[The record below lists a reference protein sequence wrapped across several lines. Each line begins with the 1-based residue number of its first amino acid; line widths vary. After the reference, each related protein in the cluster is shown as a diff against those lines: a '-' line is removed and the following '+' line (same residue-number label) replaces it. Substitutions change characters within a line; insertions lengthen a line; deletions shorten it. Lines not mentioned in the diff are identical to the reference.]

1 MADATP
7 LLIPLGFNTETAIK
21 DAQKLSRE
29 VQAFFSKV
37 DMGSLDSKSLAFIK
51 NLTAATN
58 RMDKLVRSAQE
69 LAHTQIP
76 TEEYAYWEKEL
87 QRAEKAFDKVIQ
99 KQNALREQAHITDS
113 NDPATIGIKVSQQG
127 ARFETSWKNA
137 EAHAEAL
144 NQQISIIK
152 QEMGYL
158 VHEGE
163 AFKLGKDTDKFK
175 EINNNLNVANQEVN
189 LLLQKY
195 SEINNISR
203 DIQRRDGA
211 GREIRNGR
219 GMRPGPSIGSEVK
232 RVDFANKNGEIIS
245 TQQVEEA
252 EERITG
258 VANRLRHALQSLLD
272 AFKLDST
279 RAEEERLRRDG
290 DHGDIGGGG
299 GTGGDGG
306 GGDDDSRPRR
316 IRGEIRSLSDTL
328 KEFCNEAK
336 KKFLNV
342 LHKLGSAFK
351 TLHNHLRGSA
361 RSHND
366 FGMSMKRHLLT
377 LMRYTLGIRSIFMLV
392 RRVRGYIKEAFK
404 VMAQEIPEVNKDLS
418 QLGHSFKELKAG
430 FGTML
435 QPVLKALTPI
445 LDTIL
450 QKILSLMNAIGRFFA
465 TLSGQDYVYEA
476 TVANYDYAE
485 SVKEAEN
492 SLASFDKLNV
502 ISKTKNDL
510 SLTPDTVTYKKVKIN
525 PEDKW
530 YTKLA
535 EEIKKGWEKADLTDA
550 THGIAEK
557 LATWL
562 DGIKWDEIKQKSKKF
577 SGMLATG
584 INGITLPDPTT
595 GKSHLAE
602 SIGSTIG
609 NAIDWAIENI
619 NEFVTKL
626 DWEALGDFIATA
638 IDKLKE
644 TLADNDSW
652 RKAGEAF
659 GKLFQGVVDLGFK
672 LFVDGNIF
680 EGLGESISTM
690 IGKMVDKG
698 MEIKPGTNMTYFEAF
713 GEMLSKGIIDLLD
726 ELEILIDKSGAD
738 LVKAVNHVF
747 LGIETTK
754 LFTTLARVLLKGLF
768 LGIKLVV
775 SAGLGA
781 LGIQADEGTVAFIAE
796 ALGIGLLGIKIAKL
810 ISNITG
816 SGGLLSAFKKK
827 DQGLQKQG
835 RALAAEALAVAAVT
849 TGLGWLTKKALDTSP
864 SIGSVTASVE
874 DNTQAAQDLTGALG
888 QSAQSYEDLATA
900 GAMACESLKQDVQD
914 AMTEVTT
921 DINTA
926 TFALPEVDTSSYSN
940 VLAATQQ
947 TITLLEQMWANA
959 NLGADVTVKGGTTH
973 GEIPGKA
980 PAKSVSLDSEGN
992 PVVSTG
998 KPSTTTQVEVTP
1010 HEGAPYY
1017 ELIQQGAKAQKDYIA
1032 QRNYDNFVYTINSLS
1047 ESSALEVFGSFC
1059 KLAKEKGFND
1069 FTEVFADN
1077 IAYDDIL
1084 TQIGNASRRSANI
1097 KKVGVQQLGILS
1109 MLFGGT
1115 TSWAIDEFKSTKW
1128 ADDIEK
1134 ALKNFLKWSPVGA
1147 GGGMSI
1153 PLLGFAQGTVIPP
1166 TMAPFLGVLG
1176 DNNREAEVVSPLST
1190 IEQAVRNVLAEQ
1202 NINVTFDVQGD
1213 PNKIFKV
1220 VQRQAKSY
1228 NRRTHSN
1235 AFGGV

>member
-1 MADATP
+1 MAEFEP
-7 LLIPLGFNTETAIK
+7 LKIPLGFETDTALQ

-29 VQAFFSKV
+29 VQGVFNSLDGKA
-37 DMGSLDSKSLAFIK
+37 LDSKMLTFVK
-51 NLTAATN
+51 NLNAASM
-58 RMDKLVRSAQE
+58 RMEKLAQQMRE
-69 LAHTQIP
+69 FGNTQIP
-76 TEEYAYWEKEL
+76 TEEFKAVEKQIEKDTVALRKLEERMEFFKGTDGDTTSLTFKKMSAHADEL
-87 QRAEKAFDKVIQ
+87 RDSIEHARAELEEMKKDGTAF
-99 KQNALREQAHITDS
+99 T
-113 NDPATIGIKVSQQG
+113 
-127 ARFETSWKNA
+127 
-137 EAHAEAL
+137 
-144 NQQISIIK
+144 
-152 QEMGYL
+152 
-158 VHEGE
+158 
-163 AFKLGKDTDKFK
+163 LGKDT
-175 EINNNLNVANQEVN
+175 
-189 LLLQKY
+189 QKY
-195 SEINNISR
+195 ADMGDRLGIATQATNILIERFHELEDEEDRS
-203 DIQRRDGA
+203 
-211 GREIRNGR
+211 GR
-219 GMRPGPSIGSEVK
+219 K
-232 RVDFANKNGEIIS
+232 AKKFGEIMSELAKSIL
-245 TQQVEEA
+245 Q
-252 EERITG
+252 R
-258 VANRLRHALQSLLD
+258 LQSILKRLAS
-272 AFKLDST
+272 AF
-279 RAEEERLRRDG
+279 
-290 DHGDIGGGG
+290 
-299 GTGGDGG
+299 
-306 GGDDDSRPRR
+306 
-316 IRGEIRSLSDTL
+316 RSL
-328 KEFCNEAK
+328 
-336 KKFLNV
+336 
-342 LHKLGSAFK
+342 HQHIHGSAK
-351 TLHNHLRGSA
+351 
-361 RSHND
+361 SHND
-366 FGMSMKRHLLT
+366 FGKSLKHNLNT
-377 LMRYTLGIRSIFMLV
+377 IIRYTFGVRSLFMLF
-392 RRVRGYIKEAFK
+392 RRLRGYVKEAFK
-404 VMAQEIPEVNKDLS
+404 VMAQEIPEVNRDLS
-418 QLGHSFKELKAG
+418 QLGHTFKELKAG

-435 QPVLKALTPI
+435 QPLLKSLTPI
-445 LDTIL
+445 FDALM
-450 QKILSLMNAIGRFFA
+450 QKILNLMNAIGRFFA

-485 SVKEAEN
+485 SVKAAEN

-510 SLTPDTVTYKKVKIN
+510 SLDPDTVSYKKVKIN

-535 EEIKKGWEKADLTDA
+535 LEIKKGWEKADLTDA

-557 LATWL
+557 LANWL

-584 INGITLPDPTT
+584 INGITLPDPET
-595 GKSHLAE
+595 GKSHLAV
-602 SIGSTIG
+602 SIGNTIG

-619 NEFVTKL
+619 KEFVTKL

-638 IDKLKE
+638 IDTLKQKLD
-644 TLADNDSW
+644 DNDSW

-781 LGIQADEGTVAFIAE
+781 LGIQADDGTVAFIAE
-796 ALGIGLLGIKIAKL
+796 AIGIGVLGTKIAKL

-835 RALAAEALAVAAVT
+835 KALAAEALAVAAVT
-849 TGLGWLTKKALDTSP
+849 TGLGWLIKKALDTSP
-864 SIGSVTASVE
+864 SIGNVTASVE

-926 TFALPEVDTSSYSN
+926 TLALPEVDTSSYSN

-959 NLGADVTVKGGTTH
+959 NLGADLTVKGGTTH
-973 GEIPGKA
+973 GEVPGKA
-980 PAKSVSLDSEGN
+980 PSKSVSLDSEGN
-992 PVVSTG
+992 PVVTTEKPVTKSSTSSQG
-998 KPSTTTQVEVTP
+998 TF
-1010 HEGAPYY
+1010 EGAPYY
-1017 ELIQQGAKAQKDYIA
+1017 ELTQHAAEIQRDSIAQK
-1032 QRNYDNFVYTINSLS
+1032 NYDNFVYTLTHDLS
-1047 ESSALEVFGSFC
+1047 ESEAAALFAIFC
-1059 KLAKEKGFND
+1059 KLAREAGYDEFQN
-1069 FTEVFADN
+1069 VFGDN
-1077 IAYDDIL
+1077 SAYTSIM
-1084 TQIGNASRRSANI
+1084 TQIRDSKNSSSKGAGAKNLALARSMGYTVLGGSFIDWVFN
-1097 KKVGVQQLGILS
+1097 QLTKTGWLESLS
-1109 MLFGGT
+1109 KAMQTF
-1115 TSWAIDEFKSTKW
+1115 FKW
-1128 ADDIEK
+1128 APS
-1134 ALKNFLKWSPVGA
+1134 AA
-1147 GGGMSI
+1147 GGGLGI
-1153 PLLGFAQGTVIPP
+1153 PLFGYAQGTVIPP
-1166 TMAPFLGVLG
+1166 TMAPFLGILG

-1220 VQRQAKSY
+1220 VQKQAKSY
-1228 NRRTHSN
+1228 NKRTHSN
-1235 AFGGV
+1235 AFGGA